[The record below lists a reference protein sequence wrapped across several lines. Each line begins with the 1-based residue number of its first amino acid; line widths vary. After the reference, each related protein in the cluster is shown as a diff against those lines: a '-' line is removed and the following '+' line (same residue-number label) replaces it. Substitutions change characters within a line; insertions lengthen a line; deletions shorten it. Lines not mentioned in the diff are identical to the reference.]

1 MGSCQSSQK
10 DGPSRNASLVTIRR
24 AGKVDAEASEVILAL
39 QNKIAFLEH
48 QLTIKHEVMLRSQRK
63 IMVESELGKMQ
74 AAEISFDLISK
85 DAQENFRI
93 NCLANICANWKLQK
107 MRKDIIGFSQRQKI
121 CDMNLSRALDTAYW
135 EKKIKELEE
144 RKDELMHEKQV
155 KEYDL
160 DDLGTTQAEF

>member
-1 MGSCQSSQK
+1 
-10 DGPSRNASLVTIRR
+10 
-24 AGKVDAEASEVILAL
+24 
-39 QNKIAFLEH
+39 
-48 QLTIKHEVMLRSQRK
+48 
-63 IMVESELGKMQ
+63 
-74 AAEISFDLISK
+74 
-85 DAQENFRI
+85 
-93 NCLANICANWKLQK
+93 

-160 DDLGTTQAEF
+160 DDLGQRKLNSELMKAAHFEKMLERQSRRLNWPR